1 MRKPLN
7 RWIAAICA
15 ALMLLGCT
23 GCESSK
29 ADPMDTIPEST
40 GGKDVEKAAAADN
53 VFTLNSNSKYSLNPM
68 IATNHS
74 NQLICSLVYENMVE
88 LDNNF
93 QVIPKLITGWTCS
106 EDGKSWTFDIDT
118 NHVFHDGTNVTGNDL
133 RLSL

>member
-1 MRKPLN
+1 
-7 RWIAAICA
+7 
-15 ALMLLGCT
+15 MLLGST

-29 ADPMDTIPEST
+29 SDPMDQIPEST

-53 VFTLNSNSKYSLNPM
+53 VFSLNSNSKYSLNPI

-93 QVIPKLITGWTCS
+93 QVIPKVITGWT
-106 EDGKSWTFDIDT
+106 
-118 NHVFHDGTNVTGNDL
+118 
-133 RLSL
+133 